1 MNTDRLGGHRNH
13 VAVLVAILVAAALTL
28 AGCGG
33 SATGNEDAVNDDGS
47 VDLSKVTLI
56 VGDQKGGS
64 KALLQAAG
72 ELDDVPYQI
81 EWKEFTSGPP
91 LLEALNS
98 GAIHVG
104 GVGNTPPI
112 FAAAADGKSKAV
124 QAATYGGGGDA
135 IVVPP
140 GSPITSVADLKGKT
154 VAVAEGSSANYNLL
168 AQLEKAG
175 LKYSDVKVQNLQPA
189 DALAAFT
196 AGHVDAWAIW
206 EPFTSQA
213 EKDAG
218 AKVIATGEGVV
229 NGDVFEVASDA
240 ALDDPGTKK
249 ALDDYLARIARAQV
263 WSQSNQEQWSK
274 TWAEETGLAP
284 DITLAAVN
292 KRKIQVLPIDDELIA
307 SEQEMADAFTE
318 NELLPD
324 QVDLRDFFS
333 DQYNEAVQAAT
344 GA

>member
-1 MNTDRLGGHRNH
+1 MFHPNPVHRRAH
-13 VAVLVAILVAAALTL
+13 AAALLSVLLAALLVL

-33 SATGNEDAVNDDGS
+33 SATGNDDAVGDDGE

-64 KALLQAAG
+64 KALLTAAG
-72 ELDDVPYQI
+72 ELDDVPYEI

-112 FAAAADGKSKAV
+112 FAAAGNSEFKAV
-124 QAATYGGGGDA
+124 QAATYGGAGDA

-140 GSPITSVADLKGKT
+140 GSPVKSVADLKGKT

-168 AQLEKAG
+168 AQLDKAG
-175 LKYSDVKVQNLQPA
+175 LKYSDVKVQDLQPA

-196 AGHVDAWAIW
+196 AGHVDAWAVW

-213 EKDAG
+213 ETDAQG
-218 AKVIATGEGVV
+218 QEIANGEGLV
-229 NGDVFEVASDA
+229 NGYVFQVASDE
-240 ALDDPGTKK
+240 ALADPGTEE
-249 ALDDYLARIARAQV
+249 ALADYLARIARAQNWSGTHQEDWSTV
-263 WSQSNQEQWSK
+263 WA
-274 TWAEETGLAP
+274 TETGLAP
-284 DITLAAVN
+284 EITLAAVG
-292 KRKIQVLPIDDELIA
+292 KRKVQVVSIDDELIA
-307 SEQEMADAFTE
+307 SEQGMADAFTD
-318 NELLPD
+318 NGLLPEEI
-324 QVDLRDFFS
+324 DLADFFS
-333 DQYNEAVQAAT
+333 DQYNDAVAEAGT
-344 GA
+344 S